1 MFVYGEAKVKYPFGA
16 QAESTGLRRSAAM
29 KRPGIQISI
38 AAVLLALAVLAGC
51 GGSGSSDTATTA
63 TIPGDGNTADVK
75 VIGAWVDALRAG
87 EVDQAASY
95 FALPSVVQNG
105 TPPVRLKTRDD
116 VVSFNSSLPCG
127 AKLVSASSNGQVT
140 TATFELTDRP
150 GGSCGAGVGQV
161 ASTAFVIEDGLIV
174 HWARVANSSSP
185 AEGGTSGQLS

>member
-1 MFVYGEAKVKYPFGA
+1 
-16 QAESTGLRRSAAM
+16 M
-29 KRPGIQISI
+29 KRPGIPISI
-38 AAVLLALAVLAGC
+38 ATALLALAVLAGC
-51 GGSGSSDTATTA
+51 GGSGSSHTATTA
-63 TIPGDGNTADVK
+63 TVPGDGNTADVK

-87 EVDQAASY
+87 DVDQAASY

-127 AKLVSASSNGQVT
+127 AKLVSANSDGQVT

-150 GGSCGAGVGQV
+150 GGNCGAGVGQA

-174 HWARVANSSSP
+174 HWSRV
-185 AEGGTSGQLS
+185 GGGAAPIQGGSSGQLS